1 MSLQMNELHKSQLE
15 FAEWDLF
22 RSALNEVT
30 HGFSKSVGDFEAVIG
45 LPKADLERFLDHLRS
60 LPESAVVDLDQRWV
74 LVFRNSL
81 KATLEVIPESEFET
95 RTGHESAEARS
106 LLKKLDSL
114 APP

>member
-1 MSLQMNELHKSQLE
+1 MNALRKSQLE

-45 LPKADLERFLDHLRS
+45 LPKADLEQFLDHLCS

-81 KATLEVIPESEFET
+81 SAALQLIPESEFET
-95 RTGHESAEARS
+95 RTGHESTEARNI
-106 LLKKLDSL
+106 LKKLDNL
-114 APP
+114 AIG